1 MKNIIF
7 AIPGREFSGNFLQ
20 CWTDT
25 LLKCVKNG
33 INPLL
38 SNKFSSMVSYAR
50 CLCLGADVRRG
61 IHQKPFG
68 GKIDYE
74 YIMWIDSDIV
84 FSFEQIQKLISYDK
98 DIVSGIYKT
107 ENGQNYACVKDWDQE
122 FYKENGSFYF
132 LQEKDCKPHKGLM
145 EVEYN
150 GMGFMLIKKGVFEK
164 VEYPWFCQL
173 KKQIGD
179 LEDYCSEDV
188 AFCHLARKAGFQI
201 FIDPQLVVGHEK
213 MRVLT

>member
-1 MKNIIF
+1 MKNILF
-7 AIPGREFSGNFLQ
+7 AIPGREFSGNFLN

-25 LLKCVKNG
+25 LLKCIKNG
-33 INPLL
+33 INPML
-38 SNKFSSMVSYAR
+38 SNKYSSMVSYAR

-61 IHQKPFG
+61 VNQAPYD
-68 GKIDYE
+68 GKIDYD

-107 ENGQNYACVKDWDQE
+107 ENGENFACVKDWDQNY
-122 FYKENGSFYF
+122 YKKNGSFYF
-132 LQEKDCKPHKGLM
+132 LQRKDVLNRHGLM
-145 EVEYN
+145 EVDYN

-164 VEYPWFCQL
+164 VKYHWFCQL

-188 AFCHLARKAGFQI
+188 AFCHLAQEAGFKI
-201 FIDPQLVVGHEK
+201 YIDPEIIVGHEK
-213 MRVLT
+213 MRILT

>member
-1 MKNIIF
+1 
-7 AIPGREFSGNFLQ
+7 
-20 CWTDT
+20 
-25 LLKCVKNG
+25 
-33 INPLL
+33 
-38 SNKFSSMVSYAR
+38 MVSYAR

-61 IHQKPFG
+61 IHQKPFD

>member
-7 AIPGREFSGNFLQ
+7 AIPGRQFSGNFLN

-25 LLKCVKNG
+25 LLKCLRNN

-61 IHQKPFG
+61 PHQKPFNG
-68 GKIDYE
+68 QIDYD
-74 YIMWIDSDIV
+74 YIMWIDSDQI
-84 FSFEQIQKLISYDK
+84 FSFDQIQKLISYDK

-107 ENGQNYACVKDWDQE
+107 ENGQNFACVKDWDQE
-122 FYKENGSFYF
+122 FYKKHGSFYF
-132 LQEKDCKPHKGLM
+132 LQQEDVVNHRGLM
-145 EVEYN
+145 EVDYN

-164 VEYPWFCQL
+164 VPYPWFCQL

-188 AFCHLARKAGFQI
+188 AFCHLAKEAGFKI
-201 FIDPQLVVGHEK
+201 FIDPHMVVGHEK
-213 MRVLT
+213 MRILT

>member
-1 MKNIIF
+1 
-7 AIPGREFSGNFLQ
+7 
-20 CWTDT
+20 
-25 LLKCVKNG
+25 
-33 INPLL
+33 
-38 SNKFSSMVSYAR
+38 
-50 CLCLGADVRRG
+50 
-61 IHQKPFG
+61 
-68 GKIDYE
+68 
-74 YIMWIDSDIV
+74 
-84 FSFEQIQKLISYDK
+84 
-98 DIVSGIYKT
+98 
-107 ENGQNYACVKDWDQE
+107 
-122 FYKENGSFYF
+122 
-132 LQEKDCKPHKGLM
+132 M

-201 FIDPQLVVGHEK
+201 FIDPQLIVGHEK

>member
-1 MKNIIF
+1 MK
-7 AIPGREFSGNFLQ
+7 
-20 CWTDT
+20 
-25 LLKCVKNG
+25 K
-33 INPLL
+33 
-38 SNKFSSMVSYAR
+38 
-50 CLCLGADVRRG
+50 
-61 IHQKPFG
+61 
-68 GKIDYE
+68 
-74 YIMWIDSDIV
+74 
-84 FSFEQIQKLISYDK
+84 
-98 DIVSGIYKT
+98 IYKT
-107 ENGQNYACVKDWDQE
+107 ENGQNFACVKDWDQE
-122 FYKENGSFYF
+122 HYKKNGSFYF
-132 LQEKDCKPHKGLM
+132 LQQEDVVNHKGLM

>member
-1 MKNIIF
+1 MKNILF
-7 AIPGREFSGNFLQ
+7 AIPGREFSGNFLN

-25 LLKCVKNG
+25 LLKCIKNG
-33 INPLL
+33 INPML
-38 SNKFSSMVSYAR
+38 SNKYSSMVSYAR

-61 IHQKPFG
+61 VNQAPYD
-68 GKIDYE
+68 GKIDYD

-107 ENGQNYACVKDWDQE
+107 ENGENFACVKDWDQNY
-122 FYKENGSFYF
+122 YKKNGSFYF
-132 LQEKDCKPHKGLM
+132 LQRKDVLNRHGLM
-145 EVEYN
+145 EVDYN

-164 VEYPWFCQL
+164 VKYPWFCQL

-179 LEDYCSEDV
+179 LR
-188 AFCHLARKAGFQI
+188 L
-201 FIDPQLVVGHEK
+201 L
-213 MRVLT
+213 L

>member
-25 LLKCVKNG
+25 LLKCVNNG

-61 IHQKPFG
+61 VHQEPFG

-74 YIMWIDSDIV
+74 YIMWIDSDII
-84 FSFEQIQKLISYDK
+84 FSLDQIEKLISYDK
-98 DIVSGIYKT
+98 DIVSGIYKM
-107 ENGQNYACVKDWDQE
+107 ENGRNYACVKDWNQDH
-122 FYKENGSFYF
+122 YTKHGAFYF
-132 LQEKDCKPHKGLM
+132 LQEEDCKPHKGLM

-150 GMGFMLIKKGVFEK
+150 GMGFMLMKKGVLEK
-164 VEYPWFCQL
+164 VEYPWFRQM
-173 KKQIGD
+173 KKQIGN

-188 AFCHLARKAGFQI
+188 GFCQLAREAGFKI
-201 FIDPQLVVGHEK
+201 FIDPQMVVGHEK
-213 MRVLT
+213 MRILT

>member
-1 MKNIIF
+1 MKNILF
-7 AIPGREFSGNFLQ
+7 AIPGREFSGNFLS

-25 LLKCVKNG
+25 LLKCIKNG
-33 INPLL
+33 INPML
-38 SNKFSSMVSYAR
+38 SNKYSSMVSYAR

-61 IHQKPFG
+61 VNQAPYD
-68 GKIDYE
+68 GKINYD

-107 ENGQNYACVKDWDQE
+107 ENGENFACVKDWDQNY
-122 FYKENGSFYF
+122 YKKNGSFYF
-132 LQEKDCKPHKGLM
+132 LQRKDVLNRHGLM
-145 EVEYN
+145 EVDYN

-164 VEYPWFCQL
+164 VKYPWFCQL

-188 AFCHLARKAGFQI
+188 AFCHLAQEAGFKI
-201 FIDPQLVVGHEK
+201 YIDPEIVVGHEK
-213 MRVLT
+213 MRILT